1 MIKSIKA
8 LELGEEIIGI
18 NNFSIINF
26 EINEFSS
33 SFEIFLNFFL
43 INIEI
48 ILQIYL
54 TEFGNNKIFFFK
66 SSINLS
72 INEIVSKKSF
82 K

>member
-33 SFEIFLNFFL
+33 SFEIFLNFF
-43 INIEI
+43 
-48 ILQIYL
+48 
-54 TEFGNNKIFFFK
+54 
-66 SSINLS
+66 
-72 INEIVSKKSF
+72 
-82 K
+82 